1 MIPSV
6 LEPVLK
12 AFRAKCYITRG
23 NQKHVF
29 TCEEPDKVCKVC
41 LTETNEELGKIF
53 RELMYRIRHPDICVV
68 PRNIKIFSPP
78 NSQCVIVAWNEE
90 RAINTGNGST
100 SLYRFID
107 ETHSQLFRDGFKD
120 LHSGNVGRFRD
131 TDGANYSFKWFD
143 L

>member
-1 MIPSV
+1 MTPIH

-12 AFRAKCYITRG
+12 AYRAKNYITRG

-29 TCEEPDKVCKVC
+29 ECEDSGLICKVC
-41 LTETNEELGKIF
+41 VTESNSELGKVF

-68 PRNIKIFSPP
+68 PRNIKVFSPP
-78 NSQCVIVAWNEE
+78 NSQNVIVAWNEE

-107 ETHSQLFRDGFKD
+107 ETHTQLFRHGFKD
-120 LHSGNVGRFRD
+120 LHSGNVGRFRHA
-131 TDGANYSFKWFD
+131 DGVNYSFKWFD